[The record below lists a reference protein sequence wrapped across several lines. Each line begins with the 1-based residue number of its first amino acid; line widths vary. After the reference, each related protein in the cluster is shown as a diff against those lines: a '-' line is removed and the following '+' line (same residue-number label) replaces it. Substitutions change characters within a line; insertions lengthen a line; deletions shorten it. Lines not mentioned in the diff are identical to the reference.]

1 MSFNENNIL
10 ITRKELYDIWKKCGI
25 KNRIKQKVGV
35 PKVIQEAFIQNSYI
49 IKDNNSDINSKC
61 PGNVV
66 PLQEKDNETLEWLG
80 DGIIQAT
87 VTSYLYDRYPNQ
99 SQGFLSDTRSKIV
112 RTSGLATFA
121 KHLNFGKYIIMSSH
135 VEKTSNG
142 RENSKILEDAFEA
155 FIGATFLYFKEIK
168 NEDKAYA
175 IIKLAMI
182 TLIES
187 AIDISS
193 VIKNDIN
200 YKTKLMKEFQK
211 HFNKYPEYEEYKEEV
226 DPDGKIVYHICIKT
240 PDGEII
246 GKGFGKSNK
255 KRAEQYSAKNALHNL
270 KKINKQ

>member
-1 MSFNENNIL
+1 MSFNKSNIL
-10 ITRKELYDIWKKCGI
+10 ITKKELYKILKKGGV
-25 KNRIKQKVGV
+25 KNRIKDEHLHIFQQAFVHKSY
-35 PKVIQEAFIQNSYI
+35 VIINKEVV
-49 IKDNNSDINSKC
+49 DIFEY
-61 PGNVV
+61 PENVV

-87 VTSYLYDRYPNQ
+87 VTSYLYDRYPIQ
-99 SQGFLSDTRSKIV
+99 RQGFLTDTRSKIV
-112 RTSGLATFA
+112 KTSGLATFA

-155 FIGATFLYFKEIK
+155 FVGSMFLHFKEIK
-168 NEDKAYA
+168 NEEKAYG
-175 IIKLAMI
+175 IIKLFMT

-193 VIKNDIN
+193 IIKNDVN

-255 KRAEQYSAKNALHNL
+255 KRAEQYSAKNALYNL
-270 KKINKQ
+270 KKKNKQ